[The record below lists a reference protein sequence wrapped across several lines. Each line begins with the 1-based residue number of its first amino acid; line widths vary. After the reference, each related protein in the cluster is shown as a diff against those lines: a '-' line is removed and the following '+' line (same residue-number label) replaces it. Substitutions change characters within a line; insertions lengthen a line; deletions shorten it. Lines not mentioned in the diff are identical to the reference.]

1 MIGSRYQSIESYTKF
16 RDKDS
21 VQREVLWI
29 DFFELRFDARPLL
42 QGCINCPVDMTYNI
56 ETGRT
61 ETGVKMLKL

>member
-29 DFFELRFDARPLL
+29 ECLRASIRLQAIFARLYQLSCRYDL
-42 QGCINCPVDMTYNI
+42 QHRDW
-56 ETGRT
+56 
-61 ETGVKMLKL
+61 KD